1 MSIFVKPETGKII
14 TLGVKADDTIE
25 MVKTKI
31 QDVKGIPP
39 DQQRLTFAATP
50 LEDGRTLFYYNIQHD
65 STLHLHIHPCKLT
78 SLLAIF
84 VVSVR

>member
-1 MSIFVKPETGKII
+1 MTIFVKPETDKAII
-14 TLGVKADDTIE
+14 LRVGDDDTIE

-39 DQQRLTFAATP
+39 DQQRLTFAATT
-50 LEDGRTLFYYNIQHD
+50 LKDGRTLSYYNIQND
-65 STLHLHIHPCKLT
+65 SILHLHIHPCKLT